1 MASLNTLRNRQLFAY
16 NRLVIFSDFPHD
28 VDGNIAAIGPHNYA
42 ESVQMREGHYLRL
55 LLTSTM
61 LLILAIST
69 PSIAQDTTQQDA
81 VPAEAKHDFRYA
93 LRVIDDAT
101 FYSDLIPPMPAAASQ
116 VLTDPTVTLF
126 QNQLLLEPS
135 FTLRYESRW
144 TLASSV
150 VGLADSHGGLS
161 AADFNAPASGPVATA
176 LDASLVPYTGTF
188 TQLRVKETYAGMS
201 AGDFDFMAGRR
212 IVRWGTGYAFTAAG
226 VLDPPRDP
234 TNPTDRLNLY
244 EGRDM
249 VKADFVK
256 GPHALTLA
264 WSTAALAPASA
275 NLHDTTA
282 FKYNVLVH
290 GFDTSLIAG
299 DDRGGDA
306 FGGVTFTRVFG
317 EAWEIHGEAAWREH
331 EAILLGGK
339 FTTTSGITF
348 IGEYFT
354 PPNIPY
360 YQNVT
365 IHPLNGRQ
373 NYAFFTAYKNRLR
386 ELPGWKQWD
395 VSAAAVSDLN
405 DRSFITVLDANRRFG
420 NHFSSYLHMEI
431 PAGNARS
438 AYGSTPY
445 SAATSVGVRFQL

>member
-1 MASLNTLRNRQLFAY
+1 MKLLQP
-16 NRLVIFSDFPHD
+16 FP
-28 VDGNIAAIGPHNYA
+28 A
-42 ESVQMREGHYLRL
+42 LL
-55 LLTSTM
+55 LLTACT
-61 LLILAIST
+61 LAA
-69 PSIAQDTTQQDA
+69 AQDTTAQDA
-81 VPAEAKHDFRYA
+81 TPAEPTHDLRYT

-101 FYSDLIPPMPAAASQ
+101 FYSNLIPPLPTGASQ
-116 VLTDPTVTLF
+116 VLTDPSVTLF
-126 QNQLLLEPS
+126 QNQLLVEPS
-135 FTLRYESRW
+135 FTLRYHSRW

-150 VGLADSHGGLS
+150 VALADSHGGLS
-161 AADFNAPASGPVATA
+161 SADFDPPASSPVVSA
-176 LDASLVPYTGTF
+176 LNASLVPYIGTF
-188 TQLRVKETYAGMS
+188 TQLRVKETYAGLS

-249 VKADFVK
+249 VKADLVS
-256 GPHALTLA
+256 GPNAFTLA

-275 NLHDTTA
+275 NLRDTTA
-282 FKYNVLVH
+282 FRYNVLVH

-299 DDRGGDA
+299 HDRGGDA
-306 FGGVTFTRVFG
+306 FGGLTFTRVLG

-331 EAILLGGK
+331 EAILLGAK

-348 IGEYFT
+348 IGEFFT

-360 YQNVT
+360 YQDVT
-365 IHPLNGRQ
+365 IYPLAGRQ
-373 NYAFFTAYKNRLR
+373 HYAFFTAYKNRLR

-395 VSAAAVSDLN
+395 LSAAAVSNLN
-405 DRSFITVLDANRRFG
+405 DRSYTAVIDANRRFG

-431 PAGNARS
+431 PAGAAKS
-438 AYGSTPY
+438 EYGSTPY
-445 SAATSVGVRFQL
+445 SAATSAGIRFQL

>member
-1 MASLNTLRNRQLFAY
+1 MKRQLLIPAILLAASLQ
-16 NRLVIFSDFPHD
+16 
-28 VDGNIAAIGPHNYA
+28 
-42 ESVQMREGHYLRL
+42 
-55 LLTSTM
+55 ST
-61 LLILAIST
+61 
-69 PSIAQDTTQQDA
+69 AQDTPAQDA
-81 VPAEAKHDFRYA
+81 TPQESRYDFRYTFTA
-93 LRVIDDAT
+93 IDDAT
-101 FYSDLIPPMPAAASQ
+101 FYTNLIPPLPAQASQ
-116 VLTDPTVTLF
+116 LLNDPSVTLF

-135 FTLRYESRW
+135 FTLRYRSRW

-161 AADFNAPASGPVATA
+161 AADFDAALGSPAASA

-188 TQLRVKETYAGMS
+188 TQFRVKETYAGLS

-212 IVRWGTGYAFTAAG
+212 IVRWGTGYAFTAIG

-249 VKADFVK
+249 VKADMVH
-256 GPHALTLA
+256 GPNAFTLA
-264 WSTAALAPASA
+264 WSTAALAPAST

-282 FKYNVLVH
+282 FRYNVLVH

-306 FGGVTFTRVFG
+306 FGGLTFTRVLG

-331 EAILLGGK
+331 EAVLLGAK
-339 FTTTSGITF
+339 FTTHSGITF
-348 IGEYFT
+348 IGEFYT
-354 PPNIPY
+354 PPDIPY
-360 YQNVT
+360 YQDVT
-365 IHPLNGRQ
+365 TYPLVGRQ
-373 NYAFFTAYKNRLR
+373 HYVFFTAYKNRLR

-395 VSAAAVSDLN
+395 LSAAAVANLN
-405 DRSFITVLDANRRFG
+405 DRSCTAVFDANRRFG
-420 NHFSSYLHMEI
+420 KHFSSYLHSEI
-431 PAGNARS
+431 PAGS
-438 AYGSTPY
+438 SKSEYGSTPY

>member
-1 MASLNTLRNRQLFAY
+1 M
-16 NRLVIFSDFPHD
+16 
-28 VDGNIAAIGPHNYA
+28 
-42 ESVQMREGHYLRL
+42 L
-55 LLTSTM
+55 LL
-61 LLILAIST
+61 LAASMQGA
-69 PSIAQDTTQQDA
+69 AQDAAVQDSSGPDA
-81 VPAEAKHDFRYA
+81 VPAEPNRDFRYT
-93 LRVIDDAT
+93 LSVIDDAT
-101 FYSDLIPPMPAAASQ
+101 FYSNLIPPLPAGASGL
-116 VLTDPTVTLF
+116 LTDPKVTLF

-135 FTLRYESRW
+135 FTLRYQSRW

-150 VGLADSHGGLS
+150 VALADSHGGLS
-161 AADFNAPASGPVATA
+161 PEDFDVPSGSPAAAA
-176 LDASLVPYTGTF
+176 LDASLVPYTETY
-188 TQLRVKETYAGMS
+188 TQLRVKEAYAGLS

-212 IVRWGTGYAFTAAG
+212 IVRWGTGYAFTAIG

-249 VKADFVK
+249 AKADLVR
-256 GPHALTLA
+256 GPNAFTMA

-282 FKYNVLVH
+282 FRYNVLVH

-306 FGGVTFTRVFG
+306 FGGLTFTRVLG

-348 IGEYFT
+348 IGEFFT

-365 IHPLNGRQ
+365 TYPLIGRQ
-373 NYAFFTAYKNRLR
+373 HFAFFTAYKNRLR

-395 VSAAAVSDLN
+395 LSAAAVCDLN
-405 DRSFITVLDANRRFG
+405 DRSYTAVFDANRRFG
-420 NHFSSYLHMEI
+420 NHFSTYFHEEI
-431 PAGNARS
+431 PVGNPKS
-438 AYGSTPY
+438 EYGSTPY
-445 SAATSVGVRFQL
+445 AAATSVGVRFQL

>member
-1 MASLNTLRNRQLFAY
+1 MQ
-16 NRLVIFSDFPHD
+16 
-28 VDGNIAAIGPHNYA
+28 AA
-42 ESVQMREGHYLRL
+42 
-55 LLTSTM
+55 
-61 LLILAIST
+61 
-69 PSIAQDTTQQDA
+69 AQDTAGPDAGVPAA
-81 VPAEAKHDFRYA
+81 VPAESKHDFRYT
-93 LRVIDDAT
+93 LGVINDAT
-101 FYSDLIPPMPAAASQ
+101 FFSNLIPPLPAGASEL
-116 VLTDPTVTLF
+116 LTDPKVTLF

-135 FTLRYESRW
+135 FTLRYQSRW

-150 VGLADSHGGLS
+150 VALADSHGGLS
-161 AADFNAPASGPVATA
+161 AADFDVPAGNPAVAA
-176 LDASLVPYTGTF
+176 LDASLVPYTGTY
-188 TQLRVKETYAGMS
+188 TQLRVKEAYAGLS

-212 IVRWGTGYAFTAAG
+212 IVRWGTGYAFTAIG
-226 VLDPPRDP
+226 VLDPPPDP

-249 VKADFVK
+249 VKADLVR
-256 GPHALTLA
+256 GPNAFTMA

-282 FKYNVLVH
+282 FRYNVLVH

-306 FGGVTFTRVFG
+306 FGGLTFTRVLG
-317 EAWEIHGEAAWREH
+317 EAWEVHGEAAWREH
-331 EAILLGGK
+331 EAILLGAK

-348 IGEYFT
+348 IGEFFT

-365 IHPLNGRQ
+365 IYPITGRQ

-395 VSAAAVSDLN
+395 LSAAAVCDLN
-405 DRSFITVLDANRRFG
+405 DRSYTAVFDANRRFG
-420 NHFSSYLHMEI
+420 NHFSSYMHEEI
-431 PAGNARS
+431 PVGS
-438 AYGSTPY
+438 PKSEYGSTPY
-445 SAATSVGVRFQL
+445 SAATSVGIRFQL